1 MQIKI
6 TEEQATRF
14 LALRTLPYYEKLQG
28 RRALYREIRNDH
40 GLPTSIRMRIAVE
53 NPNNPMYRVIR
64 DKHSGLPL
72 DDGRTEPTPA
82 VKATSEKKPAIKA
95 TSEKKPAKAAPARTG
110 KAVPSPAKTTP
121 VRINKQ
127 TFSPTKTATHTVEVR
142 TTINGVRQRLGYAV
156 SEEVK
161 AKVIAKAKKDAGM

>member
-6 TEEQATRF
+6 TEAQARRF
-14 LALRTLPYYEKLQG
+14 LAIRTLAHYDKLHE
-28 RRALYREIRNDH
+28 RRVLYREIRNEH
-40 GLPTSIRMRIAVE
+40 GVPTSVRMRIAVE
-53 NPNNPMYRVIR
+53 NPNSPLYRVIR

-72 DDGRTEPTPA
+72 DDGRPEPA
-82 VKATSEKKPAIKA
+82 VEPAKKV
-95 TSEKKPAKAAPARTG
+95 TAKAAPAK
-110 KAVPSPAKTTP
+110 KAAVKAAPAKKAA

-127 TFSPTKTATHTVEVR
+127 TFSPVKTATHTVEVR
-142 TTINGVRQRLGYAV
+142 ATINGVRQRLGYAV